1 MSGAA
6 IAGFAAAGAA
16 RAQPAPQV
24 APLAPPWTI
33 QAAETGSPADELRI
47 HTDWALLAQYREDN
61 DRVRGLPA
69 EQRRV
74 VFFGDS
80 ITRGWI
86 NLHPEFFA
94 AGGYVDRGISG
105 QTTPQMLVRF
115 RQDVISLMPAAVHF
129 MGGTNDIAENTGP
142 YDPQATTNNITSMME
157 LAKVHGIRVI
167 VAAIPP
173 AADFPWRTGLQPP
186 AKIRALNNWIKAFAA
201 ANGLVFADYTP
212 PLDDGAGAIKPGLS
226 TDGVHPSRAG
236 YLTMEPIAAA
246 AITAALA

>member
-1 MSGAA
+1 V
-6 IAGFAAAGAA
+6 AGLAAAGAA
-16 RAQPAPQV
+16 RAQPVAPQIV
-24 APLAPPWTI
+24 PPAPPWTI
-33 QAAETGSPADELRI
+33 PAVPTGSPADELRI
-47 HTDWALLAQYREDN
+47 HTDWAQLQQYRQDN

-69 EQRRV
+69 AARRV

-94 AGGYVDRGISG
+94 TGGYVDRGISG

-115 RQDVISLMPAAVHF
+115 RQDVISLSPAAIHF

-142 YDPQATTNNITSMME
+142 YDPQATTNNITSMLE
-157 LAKVHGIRVI
+157 LAKAHDIRVI
-167 VAAIPP
+167 LAAVPP
-173 AADFPWRTGLQPP
+173 AADFPWRKGLQPP
-186 AKIRALNNWIKAFAA
+186 PKIRALNEWIKAFAV

-212 PLDDGAGAIKPGLS
+212 VLDDGAGAMKPALS
-226 TDGVHPSRAG
+226 YDGVHPSRDG
-236 YLTMEPIAAA
+236 YLAMESIAAA